1 MVHERVTTCYSCLNM
16 ASRNDLLLGQQI
28 QKLRRQRGLTQEKLA
43 EKVKL
48 SAKYVQFI
56 ESGNRAPSLK
66 ALYRIATALNSKV
79 SGLFSF

>member
-1 MVHERVTTCYSCLNM
+1 MVVRVVTPCYSCLIM
-16 ASRNDLLLGQQI
+16 ASKNDLLLGQQI

-66 ALYRIATALNSKV
+66 TLYRIASALDCKV
-79 SGLFSF
+79 SHLFLF